1 MRPDLG
7 ADLRITM
14 HTVQKER
21 TEVEIGFRGFH
32 RIQLR

>member
-1 MRPDLG
+1 
-7 ADLRITM
+7 M